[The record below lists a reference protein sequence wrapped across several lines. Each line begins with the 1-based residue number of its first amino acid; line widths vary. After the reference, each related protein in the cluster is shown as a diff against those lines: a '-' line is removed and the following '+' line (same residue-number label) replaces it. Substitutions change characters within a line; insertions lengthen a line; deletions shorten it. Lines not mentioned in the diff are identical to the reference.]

1 MGVSLAAAFL
11 PLETI
16 LAHLVLFFV
25 FKIKLGAVYW
35 LACTI
40 VRFIVG

>member
-16 LAHLVLFFV
+16 LAQIVLFLV

-35 LACTI
+35 LAWTI
-40 VRFIVG
+40 VRLIVG